1 MLAEKFGSALDFLK
15 TKPPS
20 LIGVDIS
27 STAVKLVEL
36 SDAGKGTYKLERY
49 TIEPLPKDVV
59 TDGNIANLDQVSDA
73 VKRAWKRL
81 GSRNRNLALALPAA
95 MVITKKIIVPPGQ
108 REEELELTVE
118 AEANQYI
125 PFALDEVNLDF
136 QILGP
141 APANPDEVEVLI
153 AASRKEKVE
162 DRVAIAEAAGLRP
175 RVMDVESYATQEAL
189 RLIMPSLPANGR
201 DQNIALV
208 DIGAHVTHF
217 YVLRNN
223 QFLFSRDQAFGGN
236 QLTLDIQR
244 AFNLSPEEAESAKKS
259 QGLPE
264 NYDSDVLQPFM
275 ETLALEVTRALQF
288 FFTSTSHNQVD
299 QIILAG
305 GCSLLPGLDELV
317 AKRAGIATLIAN
329 PFASMAASDKIR
341 PRQIAQDAPL
351 LLIACGL
358 ALRSFE

>member
-1 MLAEKFGSALDFLK
+1 MLKEKLDSAFAFLQ
-15 TKPPS
+15 TKSPP
-20 LIGVDIS
+20 LIGIDIS
-27 STAVKLVEL
+27 STALKLVEL
-36 SDAGKGTYKLERY
+36 SESGKGAYRLERY
-49 TIEPLPKDVV
+49 AIEPLPKDVV
-59 TDGNIANLDQVSDA
+59 TDGNIANLDQVA
-73 VKRAWKRL
+73 EALRRGHKRL
-81 GSRNRNLALALPAA
+81 GSRNRNVALALPAA
-95 MVITKKIIVPPGQ
+95 MVITKKIIVPAGQ
-108 REEELELTVE
+108 TEEELELQVE
-118 AEANQYI
+118 TEANQYI

-141 APANPDEVEVLI
+141 APNNPDEVEILI

-162 DRVAIAEAAGLRP
+162 DRVAIAESSGLKP
-175 RVMDVESYATQEAL
+175 RVMDVESYATQEAF
-189 RLIMPSLPANGR
+189 RLIAPSLPANGR

-236 QLTLDIQR
+236 QLTQAIQR
-244 AFNLSPEEAESAKKS
+244 TFNLSPDEAESAKKS

-288 FFTSTSHNQVD
+288 FFTSTSYNQVD

-305 GCSLLPGLDELV
+305 GCALLPGLDELV
-317 AKRAGIATLIAN
+317 SKRAGIATVIAN
-329 PFASMAASDKIR
+329 PFASMQSSDRIR
-341 PRQIAQDAPL
+341 PRQLASDAPL